1 MKGTSCCVI
10 RRNLSRV
17 EPLSAWFPLLYACRF
32 VEFDTSVICHVFV
45 HCFGPGVWLISM
57 IARYV
62 FKRSKYLLLRDKIWR
77 LLWTC
82 CLLAF
87 YTVAPG
93 PVVIRTV
100 TTVGRFL
107 SRVSYLPSYVFLQRR
122 RSFTSG
128 KLYACLQKFL
138 CFLQVSDRAYVSGAP
153 CIGLFLLS
161 SFWYHSIQM

>member
-17 EPLSAWFPLLYACRF
+17 EPLSTWFPLLYACRF
-32 VEFDTSVICHVFV
+32 IEFDTSVICHVFV
-45 HCFGPGVWLISM
+45 HCFGLGVWLISM

-87 YTVAPG
+87 CIVAPG

-100 TTVGRFL
+100 NTVGRFL
-107 SRVSYLPSYVFLQRR
+107 SRVSYLSSYVFLQRSR
-122 RSFTSG
+122 TFTSR
-128 KLYACLQKFL
+128 KLYACLENTFL
-138 CFLQVSDRAYVSGAP
+138 FFLYYPIQ
-153 CIGLFLLS
+153 LMFLELDV
-161 SFWYHSIQM
+161 